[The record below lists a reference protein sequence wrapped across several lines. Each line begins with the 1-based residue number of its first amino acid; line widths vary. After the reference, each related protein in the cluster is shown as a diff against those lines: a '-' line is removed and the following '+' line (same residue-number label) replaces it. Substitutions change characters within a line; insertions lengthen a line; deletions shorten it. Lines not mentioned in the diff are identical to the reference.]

1 MEMAQGKSDPAE
13 TARLLNSGA
22 IHVLRGLRFV
32 DRQSGLTPARLSAL
46 SVLVFG
52 GSCTLGRLAEV
63 EDVAGPTM
71 TRIVDGL
78 CRQGLAERARH
89 PHSGR
94 AVLIS
99 ATAAGAGL
107 MHAAA
112 DRRVAALVK
121 AIFALDGADRAA
133 LHTAAPALPRLAAE
147 LRRSARESSVA
158 NE

>member
-1 MEMAQGKSDPAE
+1 MAQGKSHSAE

-22 IHVLRGLRFV
+22 VHVLRGLRLV

-52 GSCTLGRLAEV
+52 GSCTLGRLAEL

-78 CRQGLAERARH
+78 CQLGLADRARH
-89 PHSGR
+89 PQSAR

-99 ATAAGAGL
+99 ATPAGTDL
-107 MHAAA
+107 MRAAA
-112 DRRVAALVK
+112 SRRVDALVK
-121 AIFALDGADRAA
+121 ALASLGSDDRRA

-147 LRRSARESSVA
+147 LRRSAGELPVG

>member
-1 MEMAQGKSDPAE
+1 M
-13 TARLLNSGA
+13 NSGA

-52 GSCTLGRLAEV
+52 GSCTLGRLAEL

-78 CRQGLAERARH
+78 CQLGLAERALH

-99 ATAAGAGL
+99 ATAAGTEL
-107 MHAAA
+107 MRAAA
-112 DRRVAALVK
+112 DRRVDALVK
-121 AIFALDGADRAA
+121 AIAALDNTEGAA
-133 LHTAAPALPRLAAE
+133 LHKAAPALTRLAEE
-147 LRRSARESSVA
+147 LRRSAREFSLVD
-158 NE
+158 E

>member
-1 MEMAQGKSDPAE
+1 MAGSKRDPAE

-46 SVLVFG
+46 SALVFG
-52 GSCTLGRLAEV
+52 GPCTLGRLADL

-78 CRQGLAERARH
+78 CQQGLAERARH

-99 ATAAGAGL
+99 ATAAGTEL
-107 MHAAA
+107 MRVAA
-112 DRRVAALVK
+112 DRRVDALVK
-121 AIFALDGADRAA
+121 AIAALDSSERAA

-147 LRRSARESSVA
+147 LRRSACELSSTT
-158 NE
+158 E